1 MVINCSDENGK
12 SGQQLGFS
20 IKLEKTPAQLR
31 TIAPLPGADTNQ
43 ILKNL
48 GYEDAAIEE
57 LINSAAING

>member
-1 MVINCSDENGK
+1 
-12 SGQQLGFS
+12 
-20 IKLEKTPAQLR
+20 LR

>member
-48 GYEDAAIEE
+48 GYKDAAIEA